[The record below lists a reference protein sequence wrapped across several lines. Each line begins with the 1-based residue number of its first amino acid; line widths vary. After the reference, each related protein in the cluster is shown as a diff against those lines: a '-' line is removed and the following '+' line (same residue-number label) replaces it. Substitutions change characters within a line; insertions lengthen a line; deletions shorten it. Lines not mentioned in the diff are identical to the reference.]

1 MSAPSLSVRQAI
13 TFAWQRTLSNFWRL
27 LVVSVIGLAIYA
39 LLGVVISSLELL
51 PVGDAG
57 TTSTLDPTS
66 LLDEPSEFLLDPDAY
81 RTNPVSYLTPRN
93 GINLVVTVLY
103 VVVSLYLFLGLTRI
117 CLDVT
122 KGERITVARLFAFR
136 GYGRFLGGTAI
147 HVLLLVVG
155 VGVPVGIGVVVSVLT
170 GQGIWTTI
178 ATGVGWIVLF
188 VITVG
193 FIFFDCV
200 ILDRDCRVI
209 TGIRESHE
217 LVRPHLLRLLGM
229 FGLITAVMILLFT
242 ASWLIGTRT
251 AMIGFL
257 ATLPVAVALAI
268 GLFGLSTASAYRQLS
283 GQPTR

>member
-13 TFAWQRTLSNFWRL
+13 AFAWQRTLSNFWRL
-27 LVVSVIGLAIYA
+27 LLVSVIGLAIYA

-122 KGERITVARLFAFR
+122 KGERITVTRLFAFR

-147 HVLLLVVG
+147 HVLLLVVA
-155 VGVPVGIGVVVSVLT
+155 VGLPVGIGVVISVLT

-257 ATLPVAVALAI
+257 ATLPVAVTLAI

-283 GQPTR
+283 GQTTR